1 MNMKPY
7 AAKSIEEHQPA
18 LASTPDEQTN
28 EQHVPIEVK
37 WRLPAWMLRDPGKRV
52 RTPDDVTFQKEGK
65 RTRAS

>member
-1 MNMKPY
+1 MNMK
-7 AAKSIEEHQPA
+7 QDTTQA
-18 LASTPDEQTN
+18 LPPDQSVLPETQAEQTT

-52 RTPDDVTFQKEGK
+52 RTHDDVTFQKEGK